1 ALRTPE
7 KHARHTAV
15 KAAKQAALA
24 DVAEADAAA
33 APAALNRLEER
44 LVREAVAKEGRRV
57 DGRGPKD
64 IRPIA
69 CEVDWLPQTHGSALF
84 TRGETQAMVILT
96 LGTTQDRQML
106 DFIDGIQYDR
116 FLLHYS
122 FPAYS
127 VGEARPNR
135 GPGRREIGHGNL
147 ARRALEAVL
156 PGEANFPYTTRIVS
170 EISESNGSSSMA
182 TVCGGCLALMDGG
195 VPIKAPVAGIAMG
208 LIKEDGKL
216 VILS

>member
-127 VGEARPNR
+127 VGQSRANRRPS
-135 GPGRREIGHGNL
+135 RREIRPLNQSHQAHQPL
-147 ARRALEAVL
+147 L
-156 PGEANFPYTTRIVS
+156 PPEPNCQDTPAH
-170 EISESNGSSSMA
+170 A
-182 TVCGGCLALMDGG
+182 TQ
-195 VPIKAPVAGIAMG
+195 
-208 LIKEDGKL
+208 E
-216 VILS
+216 